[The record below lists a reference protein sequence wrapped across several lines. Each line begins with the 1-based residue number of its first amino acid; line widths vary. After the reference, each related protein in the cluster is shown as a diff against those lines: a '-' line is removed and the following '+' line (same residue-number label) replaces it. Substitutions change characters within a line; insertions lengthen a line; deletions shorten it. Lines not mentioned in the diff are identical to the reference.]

1 MLERQPTGEPAGA
14 RADAR
19 GPVAAADPSTLYLEV
34 TNRCNSLCT
43 HCPRTY
49 FPKPP
54 RDLSLAQ
61 IARLVEQVPG
71 LRQAVLHG
79 VGEPLLN
86 PELPAIIR
94 YLKGRG
100 LRVLFNS
107 NVIGLRPRLQE
118 ELVRSGLD
126 EYRASLDAATSGTY
140 QTIRGVPCWPEVV
153 ANLAGLLATRRR
165 LGAAMP
171 KVSVWFVVMRENLAE
186 LPAFARQAVALGVD
200 EVYAQ
205 RLVYFD
211 AGLAVE
217 AQSVY
222 RHLTA
227 EQERLLAEAAAICAA
242 ANVPF
247 RASGNAPPDASLHG
261 ANGARPWQACQR
273 PWTLAYVSAE
283 GHVHPCCFVPFVE
296 HNRETTIL
304 GNAFAE
310 PLLDVWNGPRY
321 QAFRARFLSDQPFDC
336 CKDCGSKWSL

>member
-1 MLERQPTGEPAGA
+1 VLDNR
-14 RADAR
+14 DDR

-49 FPKPP
+49 FPKAP
-54 RDLSLAQ
+54 RDLSLVQ
-61 IARLVEQVPG
+61 IVRLVEQLPG

-86 PELPAIIR
+86 RELPAIVG

-107 NVIGLRPRLQE
+107 NVIGLRPRLQDA
-118 ELVRSGLD
+118 LVRSGLD
-126 EYRASLDAATSGTY
+126 EYRASLDAATPGTY

-153 ANLAGLLATRRR
+153 ANLKGLLATRRR
-165 LGAAMP
+165 LGATTP
-171 KVSVWFVVMRENLAE
+171 KVSVWFVAMRENLAE
-186 LPAFARQAVALGVD
+186 LPAFARQAVEIGVD

-205 RLVYFD
+205 RLVFFD

-222 RHLTA
+222 RHVTA
-227 EQERLLAEAAAICAA
+227 EQERLLAEAAAICEAA
-242 ANVPF
+242 GVPF
-247 RASGNAPPDASLHG
+247 RASGNAAPDASLQG
-261 ANGARPWQACQR
+261 AADGGRPWQACQR
-273 PWTLAYVSAE
+273 PWTLAYVGAE
-283 GHVHPCCFVPFVE
+283 GNVYPCCFVPFVE

-304 GNAFAE
+304 GNAFE
-310 PLLDVWNGPRY
+310 QPLQEIWNGAGY
-321 QAFRARFLSDQPFDC
+321 QTFRERFLSDQPFDC

>member
-1 MLERQPTGEPAGA
+1 MVPSESQERPT
-14 RADAR
+14 
-19 GPVAAADPSTLYLEV
+19 VAAEGPRTLYLEV

-61 IARLVEQVPG
+61 IAALVEQSPS

-86 PELPAIIR
+86 RELPAIIG

-118 ELVRSGLD
+118 ALVRSGLD
-126 EYRASLDAATSGTY
+126 EYRASLDAAAPGTY
-140 QTIRGVPCWPEVV
+140 QTIRGVPCLPEVV
-153 ANLAGLLATRRR
+153 ANLGGLLAARRR
-165 LGAAMP
+165 LGASAP
-171 KVSVWFVVMRENLAE
+171 KVSVWFVVMRENVAE
-186 LPAFARQAVALGVD
+186 LPAFARLAVDIGVD

-211 AGLAVE
+211 LGLAVE
-217 AQSVY
+217 EQSVY
-222 RHLTA
+222 RHLSG

-242 ANVPF
+242 AGVPF
-247 RASGNAPPDASLHG
+247 RASGNAPPEASLRG
-261 ANGARPWQACQR
+261 GDGPRGPWQACQR
-273 PWTLAYVSAE
+273 PWTLAYVGAE
-283 GHVHPCCFVPFVE
+283 GNVYPCCFVPFVE
-296 HNRETTIL
+296 QNRETTIL
-304 GNAFAE
+304 GNAFEQPLAE
-310 PLLDVWNGPRY
+310 IWNGPRY
-321 QAFRARFLSDQPFDC
+321 QEFRRRFLSDRPFDC

>member
-1 MLERQPTGEPAGA
+1 MVPSQERST
-14 RADAR
+14 
-19 GPVAAADPSTLYLEV
+19 VAAAEPMTLYLEV

-61 IARLVEQVPG
+61 IAALVEQSPG

-86 PELPAIIR
+86 RELPAIIG

-100 LRVLFNS
+100 LHVLFNS

-118 ELVRSGLD
+118 ALVRSGLD
-126 EYRASLDAATSGTY
+126 EYRASLDAAAPGTY
-140 QTIRGVPCWPEVV
+140 QTIRGVPCLPEVV

-165 LGAAMP
+165 LGASTP
-171 KVSVWFVVMRENLAE
+171 KVSVWFVVMRENVAE
-186 LPAFARQAVALGVD
+186 LPAFARLAVEIGVD

-211 AGLAVE
+211 VGLAVE
-217 AQSVY
+217 EQSVY
-222 RHLTA
+222 RHLSG

-242 ANVPF
+242 AGVPF
-247 RASGNAPPDASLHG
+247 RASGNAPPESSLRG
-261 ANGARPWQACQR
+261 DGGPGRAWQACQR
-273 PWTLAYVSAE
+273 PWTLAYVSAD
-283 GHVHPCCFVPFVE
+283 GNVYPCCFVPFVE
-296 HNRETTIL
+296 QNRETTIL
-304 GNAFAE
+304 GNAFEQPLAE
-310 PLLDVWNGPRY
+310 IWNGPRY
-321 QAFRARFLSDQPFDC
+321 QEFRRRFLSDRPFDC

>member
-1 MLERQPTGEPAGA
+1 LAEHGAPRSILAPAEP
-14 RADAR
+14 R
-19 GPVAAADPSTLYLEV
+19 TLYLEV
-34 TNRCNSLCT
+34 TNRCNSLCA

-49 FPKPP
+49 YPKPP

-61 IARLVEQVPG
+61 IQRIVEQAPD

-86 PELPAIIR
+86 HELPAIIR

-107 NVIGLRPRLQE
+107 NVIGLKPALQE
-118 ELVRSGLD
+118 ALVQSGLD
-126 EYRASLDAATSGTY
+126 EYRASLDAAAGGTY

-153 ANLAGLLATRRR
+153 GNLKGLLATRR
-165 LGAAMP
+165 LGATTP
-171 KVSVWFVVMRENLAE
+171 RVSVWFVVMRENLAE
-186 LPAFARQAVALGVD
+186 LPAFARLAVEIGVD
-200 EVYAQ
+200 EAYAQ

-217 AQSVY
+217 EQSIHQ
-222 RHLTA
+222 HLTA
-227 EQERLLAEAAAICAA
+227 EQERLLAEAGAICAA
-242 ANVPF
+242 AGIPF
-247 RASGNAPPDASLHG
+247 QASGNTTPDASLHG
-261 ANGARPWQACQR
+261 AAGAARPWQACQR
-273 PWTLAYVSAE
+273 PWTLTYVSAE

-304 GNAFAE
+304 GNAFDQ
-310 PLLDVWNGPRY
+310 PLPAIWNGAAY
-321 QAFRARFLSDQPFDC
+321 QEFRRRFLSDQPFDC

>member
-1 MLERQPTGEPAGA
+1 MRGNL
-14 RADAR
+14 DAR
-19 GPVAAADPSTLYLEV
+19 TPLAPADPSTLYLEV

-54 RDLSLAQ
+54 HDLSLAQ
-61 IARLVEQVPG
+61 IERLVEQLPG

-107 NVIGLRPRLQE
+107 NAIGLRPRLQE
-118 ELVRSGLD
+118 ALVRSGLD
-126 EYRASLDAATSGTY
+126 EYRASLDAATPGTY
-140 QTIRGVPCWPEVV
+140 RVIRGVPCWTQVV
-153 ANLAGLLATRRR
+153 DNLAGLLAVRRR
-165 LGAAMP
+165 LHANTP
-171 KVSVWFVVMRENLAE
+171 KISVWFVVMRENVDE
-186 LPAFARQAVALGVD
+186 LPEFARRAVEIGVD
-200 EVYAQ
+200 EAYAQ

-217 AQSVY
+217 QQSVY
-222 RHLTA
+222 QRLTA

-242 ANVPF
+242 AGIPF
-247 RASGNAPPDASLHG
+247 RASGNTALAASLRG
-261 ANGARPWQACQR
+261 AGSDAHPWQVCQR

-283 GHVHPCCFVPFVE
+283 GNVHPCCFVPFVE

-304 GNAFAE
+304 GNVFE
-310 PLLDVWNGPRY
+310 QPLREIWNGTPY
-321 QAFRARFLSDQPFDC
+321 WAFRERFLSDQPVDC

>member
-1 MLERQPTGEPAGA
+1 VPDDVADRAPLAATAPT
-14 RADAR
+14 
-19 GPVAAADPSTLYLEV
+19 TLYLEV

-61 IARLVEQVPG
+61 IARLVEQLPA
-71 LRQAVLHG
+71 LRHVVLHG

-86 PELPAIIR
+86 RELPAIVR
-94 YLKGRG
+94 YLKDRG

-107 NVIGLRPRLQE
+107 NVIGLTPRLQE
-118 ELVRSGLD
+118 ALVRSGLD
-126 EYRASLDAATSGTY
+126 EYRASLDAATPGTY

-153 ANLAGLLATRRR
+153 SNLEGLLATRQR
-165 LGAAMP
+165 LAATVP
-171 KVSVWFVVMRENLAE
+171 RVSVWFVVMRENVAE
-186 LPAFARQAVALGVD
+186 LPAFARRAVQIGVD

-222 RHLTA
+222 RHLTD
-227 EQERLLAEAAAICAA
+227 EQERLLAEAADVCAA
-242 ANVPF
+242 AGVPF
-247 RASGNAPPDASLHG
+247 RASGNAAPDASLQG
-261 ANGARPWQACQR
+261 PGGDARPWQACQR
-273 PWTLAYVSAE
+273 PWTLTYVGAE
-283 GHVHPCCFVPFVE
+283 GNVYPCCFVPFVE

-304 GNAFAE
+304 GNAFEQPLAE
-310 PLLDVWNGPRY
+310 IWNGARY
-321 QAFRARFLSDQPFDC
+321 QAFRERFLSDHPYDC